1 MGLFD
6 RIGDVFRV
14 AVDNEHSDGLREL
27 VVGDAAYDDWDIVAD
42 YGELETARAFR
53 QALTDNGFEAVLTS
67 DWPLDEFGRGD
78 IALRV
83 PAGRGIEAEEMLDSD
98 ED

>member
-6 RIGDVFRV
+6 RITDVFRV
-14 AVDNEHSDGLREL
+14 AAAPEHSDGLGEL

-53 QALTDNGFEAVLTS
+53 QALSDRGFEAVLTA
-67 DWPLDEFGRGD
+67 DWPLDQFGRGD

-83 PAGRGIEAEEMLDSD
+83 PPGRGIEAEELLDSD
-98 ED
+98 E